1 MLIGLLVLAIVLGG
15 CGTLAPTAIPTPTP
29 VPFKDISFKV
39 SAGSEYRVSLSMDAS
54 SRLEFQFQSDLDINV
69 QMLDPI
75 GGSLGRWDRVDAL
88 SGTSITAKTDGV
100 HLLVFD
106 NSFSVFTGKAVDLK
120 YRVAPSGGR

>member
-1 MLIGLLVLAIVLGG
+1 M
-15 CGTLAPTAIPTPTP
+15 
-29 VPFKDISFKV
+29 
-39 SAGSEYRVSLSMDAS
+39 SLSMEAS

-88 SGTSITAKTDGV
+88 SGISTTATTEGV
-100 HLLVFD
+100 HFLVFD

-120 YRVAPSGGR
+120 YRVVPSGGR

>member
-15 CGTLAPTAIPTPTP
+15 CGTLAPTATPTPTP

-39 SAGSEYRVSLSMDAS
+39 SAGSEYRVSLSMDAG

-69 QMLDPI
+69 WMLDPI

-100 HLLVFD
+100 HFLVFD

-120 YRVAPSGGR
+120 YRVVPSGGR